1 MYHNFNERSVES
13 AGCKCRAPAKT
24 NRIPVLL
31 RRTPAY
37 RIYHYQGLSMT
48 TTTGS
53 SKLRRRARRTLF
65 AGIAALTLSAL
76 GLQSALAQQDVITF
90 GAALSLTGK
99 VSTEG
104 RLVKEGYDMYVSHIN
119 ERGGIKVGG
128 KNYKVA
134 IKYYDDQSDANTSA
148 KLYEKLITEDGIK
161 LLLGPYSSGITF
173 AASAVTEKY
182 QVPMVA
188 AHAAATTVFTR
199 GFKYVFATLT
209 PVDQYTSNFI
219 KMAAEANPRAQRVAL
234 IHENAL
240 FPQVS
245 IDAAERQAKAAGLE
259 VVYKEAY
266 PSGTKDF
273 SAMVEALKARS
284 PDALIAAGYTGDM
297 IVLARQ
303 TSEQKVPLK
312 MIGFTLGPTLP
323 GFVESLGGRGEGI
336 LEPVQWTADAGYKDE
351 IFGWTS
357 AELAALCQQA
367 NNHVC
372 DYHPPQSIAALEV
385 YQRAIEKAGSLD
397 PQKVRDAIAQTNIVT
412 AYGPIR
418 FNELGQNV
426 AKGMTVVQIQNSK
439 PVVVYPANAAKAKF
453 IYPLPPR

>member
-1 MYHNFNERSVES
+1 MSNKKSFRDSTG
-13 AGCKCRAPAKT
+13 ATR
-24 NRIPVLL
+24 RLL
-31 RRTPAY
+31 STCLA
-37 RIYHYQGLSMT
+37 
-48 TTTGS
+48 
-53 SKLRRRARRTLF
+53 A
-65 AGIAALTLSAL
+65 AALA
-76 GLQSALAQQDVITF
+76 GLAAQPALAQQDTITF

-99 VSTEG
+99 ISTEG
-104 RLVKEGYDMYVSHIN
+104 RLVKEGYDMYVDQIN
-119 ERGGIKVGG
+119 QRGGIKVGG
-128 KNYKVA
+128 KSYKVA

-161 LLLGPYSSGITF
+161 LLLGPYSSGVTF
-173 AASAVTEKY
+173 AASAVSEKY

-188 AHAAATTVFTR
+188 AHAAATNVFSR
-199 GFKYVFATLT
+199 GFKYIFATLT
-209 PVDQYTSNFI
+209 PVDQYTGNFI
-219 KMAAEANPRAQRVAL
+219 KMAAEASPRAQRVAL

-245 IDAAERQAKAAGLE
+245 IEAAERQAKAAGLE
-259 VVYKEAY
+259 VVYKEGY

-273 SAMVEALKARS
+273 SAMVDAIKAKN

-323 GFVESLGGRGEGI
+323 GFVESLGPRADGI

-357 AELAALCQQA
+357 AELATLCQQA
-367 NNHVC
+367 TKHVC
-372 DYHPPQSIAALEV
+372 DYHPPQSVAALQV
-385 YQRAIEKAGSLD
+385 YQRAIEKADSLD
-397 PQKVRDAIAQTNIVT
+397 PKKVRDAIAQTNIVT

-418 FNELGQNV
+418 FNEMGQNV
-426 AKGMTVVQIQNSK
+426 AKGMTVVQIQNGK
-439 PVVVYPANAAKAKF
+439 PFVVYPASAAKSKF
-453 IYPLPPR
+453 VYPLPPR